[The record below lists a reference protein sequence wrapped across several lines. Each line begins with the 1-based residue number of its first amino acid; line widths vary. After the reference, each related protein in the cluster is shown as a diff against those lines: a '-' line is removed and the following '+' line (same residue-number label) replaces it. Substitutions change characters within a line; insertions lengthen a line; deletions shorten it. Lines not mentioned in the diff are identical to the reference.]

1 MANIENLKPFTS
13 DQSREQAKKNGRKGG
28 IKSGE
33 AKRKRKTMQEMLK
46 YLLEQELTN
55 KNGEKAS
62 TLEVIM
68 TAQIKEAAKGN
79 TKEAQFIRDT
89 IGEAPQVDLS
99 LPESLF
105 INVVNKDKE

>member
-1 MANIENLKPFTS
+1 MANNENLRVPTS
-13 DQSREQAKKNGRKGG
+13 KQAREYGRRGGLASAKKKA
-28 IKSGE
+28 E
-33 AKRKRKTMQEMLK
+33 RKTMQEMLK
-46 YLLEQELTN
+46 FLLEQELTN

-79 TKEAQFIRDT
+79 TKAAQFIRDT
-89 IGEAPQVDLS
+89 IGEAPKLDLN

-105 INVVNKDKE
+105 INVVNKEG